1 MMFDDI
7 RELSNKHLK
16 VVKHDKSERNDK
28 MI

>member
-16 VVKHDKSERNDK
+16 VVKCDKSEGNEQ